1 MNQFSDIEKNLYLNF
16 LMNHQEELFE
26 MIVILVEERIKSLV
40 PNMVKEYIQQNPQEV
55 ILDTREAENQ
65 IANLFKNIKV

>member
-26 MIVILVEERIKSLV
+26 MIVVLVEERIKSLV

-55 ILDTREAENQ
+55 VLDMREAENQ
-65 IANLFKNIKV
+65 ISNLFKNIKF